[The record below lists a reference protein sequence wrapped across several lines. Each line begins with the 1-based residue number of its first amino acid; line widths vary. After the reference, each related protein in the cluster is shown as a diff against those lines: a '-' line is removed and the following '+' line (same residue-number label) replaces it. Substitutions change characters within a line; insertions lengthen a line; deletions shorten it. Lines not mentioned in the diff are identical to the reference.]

1 LKSNLL
7 NKIKHSAR
15 DGLCRLFYVD
25 EAGFC
30 ASPPVQYGWSA
41 RGNPHRIEPQSHCR
55 RSVLGALDYQ
65 NNKLHEVVVK
75 GSVTRA
81 TVVDFLGQL
90 ASQCNDGKPTFVVLD
105 NAKIHHNIERERL
118 DEWLY
123 EHKMWLIYLP
133 AYSPELNLIEMVW
146 REAKYHWQRF
156 IAWNK
161 MTFESELKNLLAGY
175 ASKFIVNFS

>member
-1 LKSNLL
+1 MKSNLL
-7 NKIKHSAR
+7 NKIKYSAR

-30 ASPPVQYGWSA
+30 ASPPVQYGWST
-41 RGNPHRIEPQSHCR
+41 RGNPHR
-55 RSVLGALDYQ
+55 LDYQ
-65 NNKLHEVVVK
+65 DNKLHQMVVK

-90 ASQCNDGKPTFVVLD
+90 ATTCNDGKPTFVILD
-105 NAKIHHNIERERL
+105 NATIHHNIEKEHL

-123 EHKMWLIYLP
+123 KHHMWLIYLP

-146 REAKYHWQRF
+146 REVKYRWQRF
-156 IAWNK
+156 VAWSK
-161 MTFESELKNLLAGY
+161 VTFESDLKTLLASY
-175 ASKFIVNFS
+175 ANKFIVNFS